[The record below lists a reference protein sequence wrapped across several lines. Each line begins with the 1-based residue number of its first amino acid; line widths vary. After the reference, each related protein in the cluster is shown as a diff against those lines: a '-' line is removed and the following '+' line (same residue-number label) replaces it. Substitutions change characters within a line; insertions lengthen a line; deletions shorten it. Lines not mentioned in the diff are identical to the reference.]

1 LEESCP
7 KETNPNPATEEQ
19 ERLMPRNNG
28 KARRAERQRTA
39 KERKLANDKAQ
50 QMLMLIFLQKQG
62 ELSATQD

>member
-1 LEESCP
+1 
-7 KETNPNPATEEQ
+7 
-19 ERLMPRNNG
+19 MPRNNG